1 MPPPIKSPGVYINEQ
16 NAFPNS
22 VIEVATSVVAFIGYT
37 EKAEFNGKSCKG
49 KPTRVTS
56 LLEYETFFGRSFP
69 AKFTVKPA
77 DAAQNNTSF
86 TVDGTEMTVVI
97 NENNTA
103 YLYNSV
109 RLFYANGGGVCYIV
123 SVDTYGD
130 KDSFAMSIS
139 DFTGSDT
146 KADPF
151 DALVLE
157 YEPALIAV
165 PDAIALGTACYA
177 QLYVKLLKH
186 CADMKSRFAILDLER
201 QPKITDSETAIR
213 LFQSELVSSSLI
225 YGAAYYPWLN
235 TTVVTNNEV
244 TFENIDASLELALLL
259 PASETEAIETVLA
272 YRQKE
277 NPSDLLKRRYHLDMI
292 ELSPTYAAII
302 TAIREHLNQLPPSGA
317 MAGIYSLIDGSRG
330 VWKAP
335 ANVALQAVESPSII
349 ISAEEQEGMN
359 VDGVGVKSINA
370 IREFTGEGTMVWGAR
385 TLDGNSEDWRY
396 INVRRTAIMVEQSIQ
411 MAAKAF
417 VFEPNT
423 ANTWITVKS
432 MIRNFLNSIWKR
444 GGLAGAAPE
453 DAFVVFVGLG
463 ETKTPDDILEGILR
477 VTVLIALSRPA
488 EFIEMTFQQQMMKT

>member
-1 MPPPIKSPGVYINEQ
+1 MPPSIKSPGVYINEQ

-22 VIEVATSVVAFIGYT
+22 VIEVASSVVAFIGYT
-37 EKAEFNGKSCKG
+37 DKAEFNGKSCKG
-49 KPTRVTS
+49 KPARVTS
-56 LLEYETFFGRSFP
+56 LLEYETFFGRGFP
-69 AKFTVKPA
+69 AKFTIKPA

-86 TVDGTEMTVVI
+86 AVDGAEMTVVI

-103 YLYNSV
+103 YLYNSI
-109 RLFYANGGGVCYIV
+109 RLFYTNGGGVCYIV

-151 DALVLE
+151 EALKRE

-165 PDAIALGTACYA
+165 PDAIALGTDCYDL
-177 QLYVKLLKH
+177 LYTKMLLH

-201 QPKITDSETAIR
+201 QPKITDTEAAIG
-213 LFQSELVSSSLI
+213 LFRKSVQSEFLK

-235 TTVVTNNEV
+235 TTVVTKDEV
-244 TFENIDASLELALLL
+244 TFENIDASVELASML

-277 NPSDLLKRRYHLDMI
+277 NPSDLLKRRYHLDML

-317 MAGIYSLIDGSRG
+317 MAGIYSLIDGSGG

-335 ANVALQAVESPSII
+335 ANVALQGIESPSVV
-349 ISAEEQEGMN
+349 ISSEEQEGMN
-359 VDGVGVKSINA
+359 VDAVGGKSINT

-385 TLDGNSEDWRY
+385 TLDGNSQDWRY

-411 MAAKAF
+411 EALKAY
-417 VFEPNT
+417 VFEPNVS
-423 ANTWITVKS
+423 NTWLTVKC
-432 MIRNFLNSIWKR
+432 MITNFLTGIWKR
-444 GGLAGAAPE
+444 GGLAGATPE

-463 ETKTPDDILEGILR
+463 ETMTPDDILEGILR
-477 VTVLIALSRPA
+477 VTVLIALSCPA
-488 EFIEMTFQQQMMKT
+488 EFIEITFQQQMMKT